1 MTFILVENCP
11 YRFGAVARVARNY
24 NHAAKLTPADLQDQ
38 RCFCKEGTPYSHFA
52 AQLLLIGAGIGLTV
66 TAMTSALLG
75 DS

>member
-1 MTFILVENCP
+1 MLLYVNTSLGCLDVRESLIGGCLSLLPV
-11 YRFGAVARVARNY
+11 
-24 NHAAKLTPADLQDQ
+24 
-38 RCFCKEGTPYSHFA
+38 KEGTPYSHFA